1 MQLIIGVRFKP
12 VGKIY
17 YFSPEN
23 IEFSEGDGVIVET
36 ARGVEY
42 GIVVIPNKEVP
53 DEKIVQPLKPVIR
66 KANEK
71 DELQVLKNKADSKEA
86 IKIAK
91 EKIQKRNLS
100 MKLVD
105 VEYTFDRNKIIF
117 YFTAEN
123 RIDFRELVKDLAAV
137 FKNRIEL
144 RQIYERDDAKMR
156 GALGPCGRPCCCATH
171 LQEFEKVSIK
181 MAKLQGLSL
190 NPTKISGVCGRLMC
204 CLKYE
209 NDYYEESYAKMPE
222 VGTKIHTIDG
232 NGTVETVNILQ
243 QEVEAKILLE
253 DGSYDIRKYKLEDI
267 QFKPK
272 KKKEIK
278 IEDNEIDEAVK
289 ELEKPD
295 MSVDDEDQAENS
307 KRNNKEKNNKNNS
320 KKPFNKGKNK
330 NKVKKDEKTI
340 DKK

>member
-1 MQLIIGVRFKP
+1 MQLIIGVRFKQ

-23 IEFSEGDGVIVET
+23 IEFSHGDGVIVET

-42 GIVVIPNKEVP
+42 GTVVIPNKEVE
-53 DEKIVQPLKPVIR
+53 DDKIVQPLKPVIR
-66 KANEK
+66 KATEK
-71 DELQVLKNKADSKEA
+71 DELTVLKNKADGLEA
-86 IKIAK
+86 VKIAK
-91 EKIQKRNLS
+91 EKIAKRELN

-117 YFTAEN
+117 YFTAEG

-156 GALGPCGRPCCCATH
+156 GALAPCGRPCCCANH

-209 NDYYEESYAKMPE
+209 NDYYEESYSKMPE
-222 VGTKIHTIDG
+222 VGAKIQTKDG
-232 NGTVETVNILQ
+232 DGVVENVNILK
-243 QEVEAKILLE
+243 QEVEAKILLT
-253 DGSYDIRKYKLEDI
+253 DGSYDVKKYKLDDI
-267 QFKPK
+267 SFKRA
-272 KKKEIK
+272 KKKEIS
-278 IEDNEIDEAVK
+278 ISDDEIDDEVLM
-289 ELEKPD
+289 LEK
-295 MSVDDEDQAENS
+295 EEGEE
-307 KRNNKEKNNKNNS
+307 EKPQK
-320 KKPFNKGKNK
+320 KKPFNPKNK
-330 NKVKKDEKTI
+330 KNYQNH
-340 DKK
+340 DKKKEDKK

>member
-1 MQLIIGVRFKP
+1 MQSVIGVRFKQ

-23 IEFSEGDGVIVET
+23 IEFKINDGVIVET

-42 GIVVIPNKEVP
+42 GTVVLANKEVE
-53 DEKIVQPLKPVIR
+53 DGEVVQPLKPVIR
-66 KANEK
+66 KATEN
-71 DELQVLKNKADSKEA
+71 DELNVLRNKADSKEA
-86 IKIAK
+86 IRVAK
-91 EKIQKRNLS
+91 EKILKRGLN

-117 YFTAEN
+117 YFTAES

-156 GALGPCGRPCCCATH
+156 GALAPCGRPCCCANH

-209 NDYYEESYAKMPE
+209 NDYYEESFAVMPDM
-222 VGTKIHTIDG
+222 GTKIQTDDG
-232 NGTVETVNILQ
+232 DGTVENVNMLK
-243 QEVEAKILLE
+243 QEVEAKILLP
-253 DGSYDIRKYKLEDI
+253 DGTYDLKKYKLEEI
-267 QFKPK
+267 RFRPNKR
-272 KKKEIK
+272 KEIK
-278 IEDNEIDEAVK
+278 ISADELDESILELEQDEAPDEEK
-289 ELEKPD
+289 KPEKPKNKKPYD
-295 MSVDDEDQAENS
+295 NYD
-307 KRNNKEKNNKNNS
+307 KRNGKNRQ
-320 KKPFNKGKNK
+320 KKIFDKDKNK
-330 NKVKKDEKTI
+330 NKNN
-340 DKK
+340 

>member
-23 IEFSEGDGVIVET
+23 IEFNNGDGVIVET

-42 GIVVIPNKEVP
+42 GTVVIPNREVE

-66 KANEK
+66 KATEK
-71 DELQVLKNKADSKEA
+71 DELQVLKNKADGAEA
-86 IKIAK
+86 IKLAR
-91 EKIQKRNLS
+91 EKIQKRNLT

-156 GALGPCGRPCCCATH
+156 GALGPCGRPCCCACH

-209 NDYYEESYAKMPE
+209 NDYYEEAYAKMPE
-222 VGTKIHTIDG
+222 IGAKIHTIDG
-232 NGTVETVNILQ
+232 SGVVETVNILK

-253 DGSYDIRKYKLEDI
+253 DGSYDIRKYKLNDI
-267 QFKPK
+267 QFKPR
-272 KKKEIK
+272 KKKEI
-278 IEDNEIDEAVK
+278 EIDDDEIDAEVL

-295 MSVDDEDQAENS
+295 MSVEDDDQAG
-307 KRNNKEKNNKNNS
+307 KKKNKEKFNKNHQ
-320 KKPFNKGKNK
+320 KKPFNKDKNK
-330 NKVKKDEKTI
+330 NKPNNGEKST

>member
-23 IEFSEGDGVIVET
+23 IEFDNGDGVIVET

-42 GIVVIPNKEVP
+42 GTVVISNREVE

-66 KANEK
+66 KATEK
-71 DELQVLKNKADSKEA
+71 DELQVLKNKSDSAEA
-86 IKIAK
+86 IKIAR
-91 EKIQKRNLS
+91 EKIEKRNLS

-156 GALGPCGRPCCCATH
+156 GALGPCGRPCCCACH

-209 NDYYEESYAKMPE
+209 NDYYEEAYAKMPE
-222 VGTKIHTIDG
+222 IGAKINTNDG
-232 NGTVETVNILQ
+232 SGVVETVNILK

-267 QFKPK
+267 QFKPR
-272 KKKEIK
+272 KKKEI
-278 IEDNEIDEAVK
+278 EIDDDEIDAEVL

-295 MSVDDEDQAENS
+295 MSVDDDGQQN
-307 KRNNKEKNNKNNS
+307 KKKNKEKFNKNHP
-320 KKPFNKGKNK
+320 KKPFNKDKNK
-330 NKVKKDEKTI
+330 NKPKNDEKSN